1 MDRSGFVCTC
11 NRWPQMHVERLLVRS
26 CLALHWTGGQ
36 LMRVERLPVRLDKY
50 EQSHRLDNCMR
61 TRKRMRWS
69 DRTNPTTLPCT
80 RTCKVN
86 FYADAWCGISI
97 EGTSWINKKNQSMGF
112 IGHPMKRLPQK
123 VLLEF
128 SVVGLSE
135 NTNLTSNSLSGA
147 LLVRKRSFLVFEKLR
162 NLHSEWWNWAFCI
175 WIGLWNPN
183 WVCLVFFFV
192 FFIIRHVYCMCTCIE
207 HWCAVVGVYLHSIF
221 RIQFE

>member
-61 TRKRMRWS
+61 TGKRMRSS

-86 FYADAWCGISI
+86 FYADAWCGISV
-97 EGTSWINKKNQSMGF
+97 EGTSGINKKIKSWVLLATQW
-112 IGHPMKRLPQK
+112 KRLQQK
-123 VLLEF
+123 VCLNLALLGWVKIRTWRLIHA
-128 SVVGLSE
+128 VVLSLSE
-135 NTNLTSNSLSGA
+135 
-147 LLVRKRSFLVFEKLR
+147 KDHF
-162 NLHSEWWNWAFCI
+162 
-175 WIGLWNPN
+175 
-183 WVCLVFFFV
+183 
-192 FFIIRHVYCMCTCIE
+192 
-207 HWCAVVGVYLHSIF
+207 
-221 RIQFE
+221 

>member
-36 LMRVERLPVRLDKY
+36 LMRAERLPVRLDKY

-86 FYADAWCGISI
+86 FYTDAWCGISV
-97 EGTSWINKKNQSMGF
+97 EGTSGINKKSNHGF
-112 IGHPMKRLPQK
+112 YWPPNEKDYHRKFCLNLALLGWVKIRTWRLIHAV
-123 VLLEF
+123 VL
-128 SVVGLSE
+128 SLSE
-135 NTNLTSNSLSGA
+135 
-147 LLVRKRSFLVFEKLR
+147 KDHF
-162 NLHSEWWNWAFCI
+162 
-175 WIGLWNPN
+175 
-183 WVCLVFFFV
+183 
-192 FFIIRHVYCMCTCIE
+192 
-207 HWCAVVGVYLHSIF
+207 
-221 RIQFE
+221 